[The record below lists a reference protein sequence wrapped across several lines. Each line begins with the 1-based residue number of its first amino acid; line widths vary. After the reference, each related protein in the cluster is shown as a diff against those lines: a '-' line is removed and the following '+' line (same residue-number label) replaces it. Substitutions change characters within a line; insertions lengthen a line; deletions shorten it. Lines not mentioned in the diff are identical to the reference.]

1 MKNII
6 LVGFMG
12 TGKSAVGEGLSK
24 RLKRPF
30 VDMDERL
37 EKESGRSIDQIFSEQ
52 GEAAFR
58 QMESKVVREIAKEE
72 GTVVAAGGGVMLD
85 QENVRLLKESGTLIC
100 LTARP
105 EVIAL
110 TRSRALKALIFSS
123 TII

>member
-37 EKESGRSIDQIFSEQ
+37 RPVLIAEHTTGDANELPCTKVRDVILAHLF
-52 GEAAFR
+52 EA
-58 QMESKVVREIAKEE
+58 
-72 GTVVAAGGGVMLD
+72 
-85 QENVRLLKESGTLIC
+85 
-100 LTARP
+100 
-105 EVIAL
+105 
-110 TRSRALKALIFSS
+110 
-123 TII
+123 